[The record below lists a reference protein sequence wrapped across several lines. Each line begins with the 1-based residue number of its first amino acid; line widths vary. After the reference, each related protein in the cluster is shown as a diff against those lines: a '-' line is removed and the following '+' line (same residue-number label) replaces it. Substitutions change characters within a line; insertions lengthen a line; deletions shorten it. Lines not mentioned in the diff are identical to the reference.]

1 MDFFVLS
8 IAGGSDWFSNGQ
20 QVIVVRLG
28 GDNVSLAHLAHQV
41 RWDNAIVFC
50 VEGGWCQRY

>member
-8 IAGGSDWFSNGQ
+8 IAGGSDWFSTGQ
-20 QVIVVRLG
+20 QVIVVRLS
-28 GDNVSLAHLAHQV
+28 GDNVSLAHQV
-41 RWDNAIVFC
+41 HWDNAIVFC